1 MYNLKVREWQR
12 IFHANGKQKKAEVAI
27 LVSGTTD
34 FKMKMVTRDKDRH
47 YIMIK
52 ASIQEDITIV
62 NIHACN
68 IRALQY
74 ISN

>member
-62 NIHACN
+62 NIHAFN
-68 IRALQY
+68 IETLQY